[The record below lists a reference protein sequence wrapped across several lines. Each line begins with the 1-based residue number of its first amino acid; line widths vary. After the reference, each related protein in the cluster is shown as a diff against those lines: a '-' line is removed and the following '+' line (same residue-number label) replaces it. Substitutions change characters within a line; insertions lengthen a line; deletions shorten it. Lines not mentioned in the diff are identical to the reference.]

1 MAFLIDKY
9 LPAYTYHEYHERL
22 IHASGEE
29 CFLAAK
35 NLDMGR
41 SFITKTLMKLRGMP
55 TKDLTLQGF
64 IKNICFTYV
73 EEEPNK
79 EFVIDASQPDPK
91 IIWNFYF
98 NETGK
103 NETLVSTETRIL
115 CLTKKSKSRFAL
127 YWFFVRPFSG
137 VIRLEMLR
145 LIKKQAENSLP
156 YH

>member
-55 TKDLTLQGF
+55 IKDLTLQGF
-64 IKNICFTYV
+64 IKNICFTYL

-98 NETGK
+98 KETGK
-103 NETLVSTETRIL
+103 TETLVSTETRIL